1 MLRSADPMLSAPDG
15 ARADPV
21 QGLNVFTAFL
31 LSAILGLAA
40 LLSVSRGHVDRM
52 AYGDGLIYRYVA
64 GHLTTPPS
72 QIDPVVSSRGSAI
85 RYGRIGFPALIWLAS
100 AGHNSAMP
108 YAQAALIVLSAG
120 LAGAATAHLF
130 PRAGPIGALL
140 AFIAPGFA
148 LSVVGGYGEV
158 MAAALA
164 LWAVI
169 LASRAR
175 YWPAAALLT
184 TAMLTR
190 ENAGAILIGLVA
202 WELLHRRAK
211 GAAILSTSI
220 IPLAAWYAFIDERF
234 GHIPLLDPYLGK
246 TTDTIGTPF
255 VAVWHS
261 LTQGR
266 AGSMATA
273 AIHLALALI
282 AFWLWRKSVLAIVAA
297 AAGLQVIGSGAFAWH
312 FIGDAMRAF
321 TFLELFLLL
330 TLLRYRWPEPSLP
343 SNG

>member
-1 MLRSADPMLSAPDG
+1 VPGDG
-15 ARADPV
+15 SRERANTRPSDSQLKP
-21 QGLNVFTAFL
+21 LTAFL
-31 LSAILGLAA
+31 LAAVVALGA
-40 LLSVSRGHVDRM
+40 LIAVSRGHVDRM

-64 GHLTTPPS
+64 SHLTTPPS
-72 QIDPVVSSRGSAI
+72 QVDQVVSSRGSSI

-108 YAQAALIVLSAG
+108 YAQAALIVISAG

-130 PRAGPIGALL
+130 QRAGPTGALF
-140 AFIAPGFA
+140 AFIAPGFS

-169 LASRAR
+169 LTSRAR
-175 YWPAAALLT
+175 YWPAAGLLAV
-184 TAMLTR
+184 AMLTR
-190 ENAGAILIGLVA
+190 ENAGAVLIGLMG

-211 GAAILSTSI
+211 GAALLLTSI
-220 IPLAAWYAFIDERF
+220 LPLAAWYVFIHERF
-234 GHIPLLDPYLGK
+234 NQIPLLDTYLRK

-261 LTQGR
+261 LTRGG
-266 AGSMATA
+266 AGSIATA
-273 AIHLALALI
+273 AIHLALALV
-282 AFWLWRKSVLAIVAA
+282 AFWLWRKDILTIVAA
-297 AAGLQVIGSGAFAWH
+297 AAGLQVLSSGAFAWH

-330 TLLRYRWPEPSLP
+330 SLLRYRWRELEPAT
-343 SNG
+343 G